1 MADERF
7 MVDGDGRKVAVVLDV
22 TVYEKLLEDAEE
34 LETLRAYDRAKA
46 SEDEVLP
53 LEKAI
58 SEIERR
64 R

>member
-1 MADERF
+1 
-7 MVDGDGRKVAVVLDV
+7 MVDGDGRRVAVVLDV
-22 TVYEKLLEDAEE
+22 TVYKKLLEDVED

>member
-22 TVYEKLLEDAEE
+22 AVYEKLLEDAEE

-46 SEDEVLP
+46 REDEVLP
-53 LEKAI
+53 LEQAI
-58 SEIERR
+58 SEIEHRR
-64 R
+64 